1 MLCIKSKISRMLNN
15 VVGTSYQKRKR
26 IKKAINNITRDLK
39 VLMAIL
45 RHLIHTGYE
54 VRFKFAKQKQN
65 LRYAECYSIVILIL
79 VDVLLTNNTS
89 EIKFILRK
97 KKLRTHLVRWNN
109 LLSYKNNFLENYIF
123 LEHILTMFI
132 R

>member
-39 VLMAIL
+39 VFMAIL
-45 RHLIHTGYE
+45 RHLMHTGYE
-54 VRFKFAKQKQN
+54 VRFKFAKQKKN
-65 LRYAECYSIVILIL
+65 LRYAECYFIVILIL

-89 EIKFILRK
+89 EIKFILRRK
-97 KKLRTHLVRWNN
+97 KVMTHLVRWNN